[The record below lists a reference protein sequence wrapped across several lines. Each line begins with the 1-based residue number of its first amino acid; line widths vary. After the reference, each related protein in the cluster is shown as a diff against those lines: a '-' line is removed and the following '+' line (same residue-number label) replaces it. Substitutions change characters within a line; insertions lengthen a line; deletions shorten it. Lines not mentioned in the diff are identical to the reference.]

1 MPDSKATRP
10 LGFIP
15 EHGPL
20 RGIVAPVTSSTSPP
34 GQVIG
39 NVSKALPLKYNWAGH
54 TGPGTHTS
62 QGP

>member
-20 RGIVAPVTSSTSPP
+20 RGIVAPVTRSTSAP
-34 GQVIG
+34 GQIIG
-39 NVSKALPLKYNWAGH
+39 NVSKALPVKCNWAGRAG
-54 TGPGTHTS
+54 TGTHTS